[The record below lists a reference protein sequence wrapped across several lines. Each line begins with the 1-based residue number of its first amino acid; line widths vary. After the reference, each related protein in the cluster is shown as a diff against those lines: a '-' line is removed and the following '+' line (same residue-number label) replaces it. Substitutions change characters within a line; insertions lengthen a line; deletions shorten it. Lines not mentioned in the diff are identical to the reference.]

1 MHKQSGEVKP
11 MQITQ
16 NNSLI
21 MDSLTKLISRAALT
35 GNALTGNA
43 LTGNA
48 LTGNALT
55 GNALTGN
62 ALTGNAIASRT
73 TATRE
78 EGCNSQHMNFAL
90 DSKNIKYVVCLL

>member
-16 NNSLI
+16 NDTLI
-21 MDSLTKLISRAALT
+21 VDSLTKLISRA
-35 GNALTGNA
+35 
-43 LTGNA
+43 
-48 LTGNALT
+48 
-55 GNALTGN
+55 ALTGN